1 MTMFICDRCG
11 YDTPKLFCLQK
22 HFQRKTP
29 CKPTHSDISICDLK
43 KKLELETKKK
53 KQTQNNTY
61 QCNFCDNV
69 YKQSSHRNRHQKTC
83 KDNPNKN
90 QPVQD
95 SKYDILLN
103 EIRELKEQIQKNPTT
118 NITNNNV
125 SIDNSIRIKYV
136 KNAIYTNIDKSPI
149 VTVEDGKLSY
159 SDFMID
165 CLTRK
170 ENGIVDIIKKVYFNE
185 DYPEN
190 CVMSIDSQ
198 DLQKNTMKIYDGK
211 DWFQEMWSN
220 VITPFM
226 GIWYKILY
234 RCYELHSDDIQQK
247 FMLDSSEEA
256 FREAISKRLAVE
268 DFLAYIEKN
277 DTIKEH
283 IRQCIAEHLPVVQ
296 KIHGYAPYV
305 TIN

>member
-1 MTMFICDRCG
+1 MPFKYNCPRCG
-11 YDTPKLFCLQK
+11 YNTDRYDCIINHYRRKL
-22 HFQRKTP
+22 P
-29 CKPTHSDISICDLK
+29 CKVTLHDIPLSELIQSLPISNPKAPCAYKCNYCDK
-43 KKLELETKKK
+43 
-53 KQTQNNTY
+53 TY
-61 QCNFCDNV
+61 RH
-69 YKQSSHRNRHQKTC
+69 SSHRSRHQKTC
-83 KDNPNKN
+83 KDNPNK
-90 QPVQD
+90 QSSQD
-95 SKYDILLN
+95 SKYDVLIERIKQL
-103 EIRELKEQIQKNPTT
+103 EEKIDKQQPTT

-125 SIDNSIRIKYV
+125 SIDNSIRVKYV
-136 KNAIYTNIDKSPI
+136 KNAIYTNIDKSPV
-149 VTVEDGKLSY
+149 VTVTDGQLSY